1 MGDAFPPLRVK
12 ETRIMPVCRYCGQK
26 AGWFSDAHVVCMNSA
41 QQGCE
46 RVASAVASTVVDKL
60 IPSTKHPAE
69 DTWAAEFTKQTWLE
83 TKPQLDQLATEH
95 RIPANDMRA
104 ALLKGWS
111 TGAEQV
117 ATAEPLSPDRQAPM
131 NAFVR
136 IMAFTDQDICKTDGF
151 VAGCFSVLLWSVIVH
166 GDPTQI

>member
-1 MGDAFPPLRVK
+1 MAIR
-12 ETRIMPVCRYCGQK
+12 RYCGQK
-26 AGWFSDAHVVCMNSA
+26 VGWFSEAHEECIASA
-41 QQGCE
+41 RQGCE
-46 RVASAVASTVVDKL
+46 QVASALVTTIADRL

-117 ATAEPLSPDRQAPM
+117 ATAEPLSPNRDAVM
-131 NAFVR
+131 SAFYR
-136 IMAFTDQDICKTDGF
+136 AMGFTVQDIKLTDGF
-151 VAGCFSVLLWSVIVH
+151 LASCFSMLLW
-166 GDPTQI
+166 